1 MPASDQPI
9 SGNRMIRLS
18 TTALD
23 FPAAFAVLLS
33 QARETTERVDEAVAA
48 IIADIRARGDAALL
62 DYTARFDRL
71 TLTQDRLRVTT
82 AEIDA
87 AVAAIPPGLA
97 AALHL
102 AATRIE
108 AFHRAQLPANL
119 RFTDD
124 AGLTLGMRWG
134 PLDAVG
140 LYVPGGKAAYPSS
153 VLMNAIPARVAG
165 VKRIAMCVPTP
176 DGALNPLVLAAAH
189 RAGVAEIYRVGG
201 AQAVAA
207 LAYGTASI
215 APVDRIVGPGNA
227 YVAEAK
233 RQVFGHVGI
242 DSIAGPSEVVILAD
256 ASNDP
261 SRVALDLLAQAEHDE
276 AAQSILITDDAGFAD
291 AVAAA
296 VAAELPTLPRAAI
309 AGASWRANGAIILV
323 RDWQEA
329 TDLVNRLAPE
339 HVELLLPDPEPIFA
353 RIRHAGAVFLGAWCP
368 EAVGDYIAGPN
379 HVLPTGRTARFASGL
394 SVFDFLKRTTF
405 VAADAAALARVG
417 PAAVALAQAEGLQA
431 HARSIA
437 MRLPSPSQG
446 GLPDT
451 SP

>member
-1 MPASDQPI
+1 
-9 SGNRMIRLS
+9 MIRLT
-18 TTALD
+18 TTAAD
-23 FPAAFAVLLS
+23 FPAAFAALLAQS
-33 QARETTERVDEAVAA
+33 RETTERVDQPVAA
-48 IIADIRARGDAALL
+48 VIADIRARGDAALL

-71 TLTQDRLRVTT
+71 TLTPDRLRVTPEEIT
-82 AEIDA
+82 AA
-87 AVAAIPPGLA
+87 AAAIPADLA
-97 AALHL
+97 AALDL

-108 AFHRAQLPANL
+108 AFHRAQLPADL

-124 AGLTLGMRWG
+124 AGLTLGMRWS

-153 VLMNAIPARVAG
+153 VLMNAVPARVAG
-165 VKRIAMCVPTP
+165 VARIAMCVPTP
-176 DGALNPLVLAAAH
+176 DGVLNPLVLAAAR
-189 RAGVAEIYRVGG
+189 RAGVGEIYRVGG

-215 APVDRIVGPGNA
+215 SPVDRIVGPGNA

-256 ASNDP
+256 AANDP
-261 SRVALDLLAQAEHDE
+261 RRVALDLLAQAEHDE
-276 AAQSILITDDAGFAD
+276 AAQSILITDSTGFAD

-296 VAAELPTLPRAAI
+296 VAAELPTLQRAAI
-309 AGASWRANGAIILV
+309 AGASWRAHGAIILV
-323 RDWQEA
+323 RDWEEA
-329 TDLVNRLAPE
+329 TGLVNRLAPE
-339 HVELLLPDPEPIFA
+339 HVELLLPDPDPVFA
-353 RIRHAGAVFLGAWCP
+353 RIRHVGAVFLGEWCP
-368 EAVGDYIAGPN
+368 EAVGDYVAGPN

-405 VAADAAALARVG
+405 VVADAAALGRVG
-417 PAAVALAQAEGLQA
+417 PAAVMLAEAEGLQA

-437 MRLPSPSQG
+437 TRLS
-446 GLPDT
+446 
-451 SP
+451 